1 MKKQNLDAAMTI
13 CKEIDR
19 LEKLRNLLR
28 YKNLVIA
35 INDNW
40 VCPYQEIKMRAG
52 DDVLFGVASLE
63 FIARCDAAVSAEINK
78 LEADLEK
85 L

>member
-1 MKKQNLDAAMTI
+1 MKKENIDKANRI

-19 LEKLRNLLR
+19 LEKLQLLLR
-28 YKNLVIA
+28 EKDVVVSIS
-35 INDNW
+35 DDW
-40 VCPYQEIKMRAG
+40 KCEPKIKMWAG
-52 DDVLFGVASLE
+52 DDVIFGVASLE